1 MNPPVNALSRGL
13 CAALGEAWAEAEAD
27 PGVERIVITGSGK
40 MFVAGADLREIERI
54 TRGEIAPDMG
64 YLNEL
69 LNAIEQGKTL
79 VVMAMNGGALGIGLE
94 LAMAGHY
101 RVLEAGA
108 KVGLPEVKL
117 GLIPGAGGTQRLP
130 RLAGLE
136 AAFRMCLSG
145 EPVGAAEALELG
157 IVDRVVEGDVVKAAL
172 SGGVG
177 RKTCDLP
184 CVGSGRVAEALIGA
198 LGGFDEGLEV
208 EARLFRKALV
218 SEEAREK
225 VGAFFAARKRG

>member
-1 MNPPVNALSRGL
+1 MNPPVNALSRAL
-13 CAALGEAWAEAEAD
+13 CAELGEAWAEAEAD
-27 PGVERIVITGSGK
+27 RGVERIVITGSGK

-54 TRGEIAPDMG
+54 TRGEIAPDMR

-136 AAFRMCLSG
+136 AAFRICLSG
-145 EPVGAAEALELG
+145 EAVGAAEALELG
-157 IVDRVVEGDVVKAAL
+157 IVDRVVEGDVVGASL
-172 SGGVG
+172 EVSSG
-177 RKTCDLP
+177 RKTCDLR
-184 CVGSGRVAEALIGA
+184 CAGSGRVGLALLCA
-198 LGGFDEGLEV
+198 LGGFEEGLAE
-208 EARLFRKALV
+208 EARLFEEALV
-218 SEEAREK
+218 SEGAREK
-225 VGAFFAARKRG
+225 VGAFFAARKKG